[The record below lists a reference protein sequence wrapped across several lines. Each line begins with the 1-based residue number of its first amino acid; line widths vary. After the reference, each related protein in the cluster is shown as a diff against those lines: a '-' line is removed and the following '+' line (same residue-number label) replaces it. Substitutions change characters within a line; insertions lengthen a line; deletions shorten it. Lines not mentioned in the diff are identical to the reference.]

1 MLRADYV
8 FHTGA
13 ETVQIPLSMGTARY
27 DQMQGSNLDQL
38 GELACRICYDSLGK
52 GRSSQ
57 DLHKHVRDVINLSV
71 YEHLVVTVFINDPDP
86 MIGLALLNRPNL
98 HVRIV
103 SDGYEITANLRHLY
117 EWDLYTQSERSGL
130 KLRSYQIASALE
142 SLFTSLAP
150 LAYPVKKRNGGSHQ
164 IYCGLVPRHLLH
176 PEQKMLSI
184 RLYGSR
190 GFSHE
195 MVRHRRAG
203 ISQRSTRYTD
213 EAFEYPEIDNLEE
226 SSAEF
231 LLDLETK
238 AFGKC
243 IGEYVY
249 HPLIWQFLN
258 DPSQDEETK
267 TLLRDS
273 LVNAAIEDRDTY
285 GTTVRILQPYCEAK
299 GLDKTSARKQARGA
313 ARGSLGNALATEMI
327 YTTSYQVWKDIIFKQ
342 RASDF
347 ADAEIR
353 LVMQDIVAIAH
364 SVDPSYFPS
373 PDEMVPASDGIGKCL
388 PR

>member
-1 MLRADYV
+1 MLRANYV
-8 FHTGA
+8 FHSGA
-13 ETVQIPLSMGTARY
+13 ESVAIPPSMGLPRE
-27 DQMQGSNLDQL
+27 DQMQGSPLDQL

-52 GRSSQ
+52 GRTSQ
-57 DLHKHVRDVINLSV
+57 ELHKHVRDVINLSV
-71 YEHLVVTVFINDPDP
+71 YEHLVVTIFINDPDP
-86 MIGLALLNRPNL
+86 LLGLALLNRPNL

-103 SDGYEITANLRHLY
+103 ADGYEITANLRHLM
-117 EWDLYTQSERSGL
+117 EWDQYTQGERSGL
-130 KLRSYQIASALE
+130 KLRSNQVAAALE
-142 SLFTSLAP
+142 SVFTTLAP
-150 LAYPVKKRNGGSHQ
+150 LAYPVKKRNGISHQ
-164 IYCGLVPRHLLH
+164 IYASLVPKHLLH
-176 PEQKMLSI
+176 PEQKMLSV

-213 EAFEYPEIDNLEE
+213 EAFEYQTEPEIV
-226 SSAEF
+226 SAEF
-231 LLDLETK
+231 LLALESA

-249 HPLIWQFLN
+249 HPLIQQFLTDRN
-258 DPSQDEETK
+258 
-267 TLLRDS
+267 
-273 LVNAAIEDRDTY
+273 VNKEAQSHLSNALANSALEDRGAY
-285 GTTVRILQPYCEAK
+285 RIAVGILQPYCEAK

-313 ARGSLGNALATEMI
+313 ARGSLGNALSTEMI
-327 YTTSYQVWKDIIFKQ
+327 YTTSYQVWRDIIFKQ

-353 LVMQDIVAIAH
+353 LVMEDVINIAH

-373 PDEMVPASDGIGKCL
+373 PEEMIPASDGIGKAL
-388 PR
+388 SH